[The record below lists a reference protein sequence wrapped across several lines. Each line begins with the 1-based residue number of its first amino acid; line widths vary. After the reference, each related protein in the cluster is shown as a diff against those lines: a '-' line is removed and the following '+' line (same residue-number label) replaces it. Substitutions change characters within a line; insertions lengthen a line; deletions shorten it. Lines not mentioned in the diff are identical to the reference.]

1 MTPTEL
7 PSLQDIIAAHERI
20 APYIH
25 RTPVLT
31 SGSINDLA
39 GCSIYFKCENLQ
51 KIGAF
56 KIRGATNAVLS
67 LSPEDTS
74 NGVATHS
81 SGNHAQ
87 AVALAARNKGLSSF
101 VVMPENSAKVKVEAV
116 KGYGA
121 EITFC
126 ENDIDSRQETLDKV
140 ISRTGAKFIHP
151 YNDVEVIAGQATAA
165 MELLEEIGEIDIV
178 LAPVGGG
185 GLLSG
190 TCLSTHYVSPS
201 TTIIGSEPKEV
212 DDAFRSLA
220 AGSIQNNET
229 TDTIADGLKT
239 NLGDITF
246 GIIKNHVSQIITVS
260 EDEIVDAM
268 RKIWERMKI
277 IIEPSSA
284 VPFAAILREPHTF
297 KGKRVGLIVTGGNI
311 ELDKLPF
318 SLNL

>member
-1 MTPTEL
+1 MTRTEI

-31 SGSINDLA
+31 STSINALA
-39 GCSIYFKCENLQ
+39 GCDIHFKCENLQ
-51 KIGAF
+51 KVGAF

-67 LSPEDTS
+67 LAPEDTA
-74 NGVATHS
+74 NGIATHS

-87 AVALAARNKGLSSF
+87 AVALAAQNRGIRSF
-101 VVMPENSAKVKVEAV
+101 VVMPENSPKVKVEAV

-126 ENDIDSRQETLDKV
+126 ENHIDSRQETLDE
-140 ISRTGAKFIHP
+140 ILSQTGATFIHP
-151 YNDVEVIAGQATAA
+151 YNNIKVIEGQATAA
-165 MELLEEIGEIDIV
+165 MELLEDVGNLDTIIT
-178 LAPVGGG
+178 PVGGG

-190 TCLSTHYVSPS
+190 TSLSAHYLSPGTS
-201 TTIIGSEPKEV
+201 VIGSEPTEV

-220 AGSIQNNET
+220 SGLIESNET

-246 GIIKNHVSQIITVS
+246 GIIQEHISEIITVS
-260 EDEIVDAM
+260 EGAIADAM
-268 RKIWERMKI
+268 RCIWERMKI

-284 VPFAAILREPHTF
+284 VPFAAILSQPQTF
-297 KGKRVGLIVTGGNI
+297 KGKRVGLIVTGGNVA
-311 ELDKLPF
+311 LDQLPF
-318 SLNL
+318 SLTG

>member
-1 MTPTEL
+1 VTRTEI

-31 SGSINDLA
+31 STSINALA
-39 GCSIYFKCENLQ
+39 GCDIHFKCENLQ
-51 KIGAF
+51 KVGAF

-67 LSPEDTS
+67 LAPEDTA
-74 NGVATHS
+74 NGIATHS

-87 AVALAARNKGLSSF
+87 AVALAAQNRGIRSF
-101 VVMPENSAKVKVEAV
+101 VVMPENSPKVKVEAV

-126 ENDIDSRQETLDKV
+126 ENHIDSRQETLDE
-140 ISRTGAKFIHP
+140 ILSQTGATFIHP
-151 YNDVEVIAGQATAA
+151 YNNIKVIEGQATAA
-165 MELLEEIGEIDIV
+165 MELLEDVGNLDTIIT
-178 LAPVGGG
+178 PVGGG

-190 TCLSTHYVSPS
+190 TSLSAHYLSPGTS
-201 TTIIGSEPKEV
+201 VIGSEPTEV

-220 AGSIQNNET
+220 SGLIESNET

-246 GIIKNHVSQIITVS
+246 GIIQEHISEIITVS
-260 EDEIVDAM
+260 EGAIADAM
-268 RKIWERMKI
+268 RCIWERMKI

-284 VPFAAILREPHTF
+284 VPFAAILSQPQTF
-297 KGKRVGLIVTGGNI
+297 KGKRVGLIVTGGNVA
-311 ELDKLPF
+311 LDQLPF
-318 SLNL
+318 SLTG

>member
-1 MTPTEL
+1 VTPTEI
-7 PSLQDIIAAHERI
+7 PSLQDITAAHERI

-31 SGSINDLA
+31 SGSINNLA

-126 ENDIDSRQETLDKV
+126 KNDIESRQETLDKV

-165 MELLEEIGEIDIV
+165 MELLEDVAELDII
-178 LAPVGGG
+178 LAPIGGG

-190 TCLSTHYVSPS
+190 TSLSTHYISPS

-246 GIIKNHVSQIITVS
+246 GIIRNHVSQIITVS

-297 KGKRVGLIVTGGNI
+297 KGKRVGLIVTGGNV

>member
-1 MTPTEL
+1 MTSTEI

-25 RTPVLT
+25 RTPILT
-31 SGSINDLA
+31 SRCINDLA

-126 ENDIDSRQETLDKV
+126 KNDIDSRQETLDKV

-165 MELLEEIGEIDIV
+165 MELLEDVAELDII
-178 LAPVGGG
+178 LAPIGGG

-190 TCLSTHYVSPS
+190 TSLSTHYISPS

-246 GIIKNHVSQIITVS
+246 GIIRNHVGQIITVS

>member
-1 MTPTEL
+1 VTPTEL

-31 SGSINDLA
+31 SRSINDLA

-56 KIRGATNAVLS
+56 KIRGATNAVLC

-101 VVMPENSAKVKVEAV
+101 VVMPKNSAKVKIEAV

-126 ENDIDSRQETLDKV
+126 ENDLDSRQETLDKV
-140 ISRTGAKFIHP
+140 LSKTGAKFIHP
-151 YNDVEVIAGQATAA
+151 YNDVKVIAGQATAA
-165 MELLEEIGEIDIV
+165 MELLEDVAEIDII
-178 LAPVGGG
+178 LAPIGGG

-190 TCLSTHYVSPS
+190 TSLYTHYISPG

-239 NLGDITF
+239 NVGDITF

-284 VPFAAILREPHTF
+284 VPFAAILREPHIF
-297 KGKRVGLIVTGGNI
+297 KGKRVGLIVTGGNV

>member
-1 MTPTEL
+1 MTPTEI

-31 SGSINDLA
+31 SRSINDLA

-126 ENDIDSRQETLDKV
+126 KNDIDSRQETLDKV

-165 MELLEEIGEIDIV
+165 MELLEDVAELDII
-178 LAPVGGG
+178 LAPIGGG

-190 TCLSTHYVSPS
+190 TSLSTHYISPS

-246 GIIKNHVSQIITVS
+246 GIIRNHVSQIITVS